1 MVSRWKGTKTA
12 VITQRSDATSYKW
25 LKLNLRLETLNMAT
39 TITELVDKIA
49 RLENQPV
56 EELKKQQ
63 EEFHYT
69 VEDNKIKFE

>member
-1 MVSRWKGTKTA
+1 
-12 VITQRSDATSYKW
+12 
-25 LKLNLRLETLNMAT
+25 MAT
-39 TITELVDKIA
+39 TITELVNKIA